1 MLKSLFSK
9 ENLKLYQEVF
19 DNLELKAEKLIRQRY
34 QENGQPFAKDFAID
48 KILIAEGE
56 MKVLVFYT
64 EFKDTNCEILTIED
78 LISC

>member
-19 DNLELKAEKLIRQRY
+19 DNLELKAEKLIRKKYEDRG
-34 QENGQPFAKDFAID
+34 EPFAKDFAID

-56 MKVLVFYT
+56 DKALVFYT
-64 EFKDTNCEILTIED
+64 EFKDNNCEILTIKE
-78 LISC
+78 LIEC